1 MQTRSLNLNMDEDK
15 TQPESPPLPMTG
27 PLDGGI
33 HDTFILGK
41 NRSLAS
47 MLDKRPAKATD
58 SLLPHT
64 DVTLL
69 VRGIPEHIRISEEK
83 AVVLG
88 RMDHRA
94 KSLQPDVDLTPYG
107 ATTRGVSRIHAR
119 LFMQDK
125 HLYVTDLHSTNGT
138 YIAGKR
144 LTPEV
149 PAQLSNG
156 MEFLLGSLMIQV
168 VFE

>member
-1 MQTRSLNLNMDEDK
+1 MQTRSFNLNMDEDK
-15 TQPESPPLPMTG
+15 TQPEGPALPMTG
-27 PLDGGI
+27 PLDAGI

-47 MLDKRPAKATD
+47 MLDKRPGKTSD

-64 DVTLL
+64 DVTLV
-69 VRGIPEHIRISEEK
+69 VRGLPEHIRISDEK
-83 AVVLG
+83 GVVLG

-94 KSLQPDVDLTPYG
+94 KSLKPDVDLTPYG
-107 ATTRGVSRIHAR
+107 ATTRGVSRVHAR
-119 LFMQDK
+119 LHMQDK